1 MPQRVR
7 SIDLLRGLIMVLMA
21 VDHVRVFA
29 GVPAGGPTAGLF
41 FTRWITHFCAPGFV
55 FLAGTSAYLYG
66 ARAGVPALARFLLG
80 RGGFLIVLE
89 LTVLRAAWTFNGD
102 AWNYN
107 LAGVIWMIGWCLLAL
122 AALVRLPLGVVA
134 SLGAAI
140 VLAHNAIEP
149 LAFAGGETGA
159 LARVLYTGG
168 DFRLG
173 GDGPRIV
180 VLYSLVPWVG
190 LIALGYAFGRVMTMP
205 GPARDRWCVRIGVVA
220 TLAFLVLRGFNVYGD
235 PRPWNPAPPGAV
247 SPLAPLFS
255 FLNTAKYPASMLFL
269 LMTLGPS
276 IAALPLLERW
286 RGGIGRVLEVF
297 GRVPLFY
304 YVLHIPAIHVAAIV
318 VSLLRTGA
326 VSPWLFA
333 TTDGTPLD
341 ETRVRKAFKATL
353 RKAMLPLRFVPHSL
367 RHTYA
372 TLMLS
377 KGAPLIRALA
387 SHSSDVPDW

>member
-1 MPQRVR
+1 
-7 SIDLLRGLIMVLMA
+7 MVLMA

-122 AALVRLPLGVVA
+122 AAFVRLPLGVVA

-140 VLAHNAIEP
+140 VLAHNAIGP
-149 LAFAGGETGA
+149 LAFAGGETGP

-205 GPARDRWCVRIGVVA
+205 GPARDRWCVRIGVMA

-235 PRPWNPAPPGAV
+235 PRPWNPTPPGAV

-255 FLNTAKYPASMLFL
+255 FLEY
-269 LMTLGPS
+269 G
-276 IAALPLLERW
+276 
-286 RGGIGRVLEVF
+286 RG
-297 GRVPLFY
+297 
-304 YVLHIPAIHVAAIV
+304 
-318 VSLLRTGA
+318 
-326 VSPWLFA
+326 
-333 TTDGTPLD
+333 
-341 ETRVRKAFKATL
+341 TRPRC
-353 RKAMLPLRFVPHSL
+353 
-367 RHTYA
+367 
-372 TLMLS
+372 
-377 KGAPLIRALA
+377 
-387 SHSSDVPDW
+387 SSC